1 VRHTTYGTSNS
12 FSKFLES
19 VHKGMLSLYVKDNSN
34 KSIAGKIG
42 VAVAKTVVII
52 PSIVVGYV
60 SDIAKSATNLL
71 DYDTKLLRQRPP
83 RCFVDS
89 KLLTPYSYTDSVG
102 RYVLATV
109 EEGRYLVEGIKGH
122 A

>member
-1 VRHTTYGTSNS
+1 MRHTTYGTSNS
-12 FSKFLES
+12 LSKFLES
-19 VHKGMLSLYVKDNSN
+19 VHKGMLSLYVKDSVN

-89 KLLTPYSYTDSVG
+89 KLLTSYSYTDSVG